1 MNEQSKM
8 YIGPPQNVLEC
19 MVFFFLFEKEEEEY
33 ETIDI
38 NNVCRIAITYD
49 TQSSIRFKSHL
60 KFFLGC

>member
-1 MNEQSKM
+1 M
-8 YIGPPQNVLEC
+8 YGIL
-19 MVFFFLFEKEEEEY
+19 FLFEKEEEEY